1 MGVYYCTCCDTL
13 HDGDYIPCAE
23 HPNGS
28 TDLIC
33 EEAAQEMAEQKH
45 QGEFNK
51 SQLAF
56 IAKME
61 DEDDENL

>member
-23 HPNGS
+23 HPDGS

-33 EEAAQEMAEQKH
+33 EEAAQEMAEQKTLNNTAR
-45 QGEFNK
+45 Q
-51 SQLAF
+51 Q
-56 IAKME
+56 
-61 DEDDENL
+61 DE